1 MNGNSSWHIITLP
14 SLVTISL
21 SLVMFSV
28 CHVIKQDHLKKGQV
42 TYVRELD
49 KVIHNPTKFDDHRH
63 SGIGD
68 VLVLVCHVILQVDVI
83 KKSCD
88 LMDRNPSRKVTILSS
103 LVTISTSGVETK
115 WFSVVTW
122 SSKSLWWKRHITS
135 WLGAFTVSHHP
146 TRFGGHR

>member
-1 MNGNSSWHIITLP
+1 M
-14 SLVTISL
+14 
-21 SLVMFSV
+21 
-28 CHVIKQDHLKKGQV
+28 
-42 TYVRELD
+42 RELNN
-49 KVIHNPTKFDDHRH
+49 VIHNPTKFDDHRH

-115 WFSVVTW
+115 WFSVVT
-122 SSKSLWWKRHITS
+122 
-135 WLGAFTVSHHP
+135 
-146 TRFGGHR
+146 